1 MSRTVSRLT
10 RTYNSLLVV
19 GCLVLASCVGWRVA
33 SQVGRVDLYLRQER
47 EEVQELG

>member
-19 GCLVLASCVGWRVA
+19 GCLVLTSCVGWRVA
-33 SQVGRVDLYLRQER
+33 SQVGRVDLFLR
-47 EEVQELG
+47 

>member
-1 MSRTVSRLT
+1 MSRLT

-33 SQVGRVDLYLRQER
+33 SQLGSLDLYLRQER
-47 EEVQELG
+47 EEDQEL

>member
-1 MSRTVSRLT
+1 MSRLT

-33 SQVGRVDLYLRQER
+33 SQLGSLDLYLRQER